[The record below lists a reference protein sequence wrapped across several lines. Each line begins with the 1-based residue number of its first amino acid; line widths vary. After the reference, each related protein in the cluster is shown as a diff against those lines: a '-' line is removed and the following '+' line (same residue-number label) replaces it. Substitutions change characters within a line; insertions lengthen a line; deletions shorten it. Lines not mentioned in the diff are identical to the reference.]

1 MRETFACCLKNIYKF
16 LQLCEQKLYAPFV
29 SSVSV
34 FQLFYARYNV
44 MVVVVKKKKKKK
56 TSDYS
61 NTYQTS
67 VFISIYVYK
76 NNDEY

>member
-1 MRETFACCLKNIYKF
+1 M
-16 LQLCEQKLYAPFV
+16 YAPFV

-56 TSDYS
+56 NERLFEYLS
-61 NTYQTS
+61 NEQTS

-76 NNDEY
+76 K

>member
-56 TSDYS
+56 NERLFEYLS
-61 NTYQTS
+61 NEQTS

-76 NNDEY
+76 K